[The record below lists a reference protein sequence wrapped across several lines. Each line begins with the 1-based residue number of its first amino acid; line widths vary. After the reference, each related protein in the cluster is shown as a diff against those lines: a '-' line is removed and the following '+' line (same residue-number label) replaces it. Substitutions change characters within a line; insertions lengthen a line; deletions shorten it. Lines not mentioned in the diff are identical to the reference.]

1 MFCPCLLT
9 PPRSVACKA
18 APAPNTSEDSSSEQ
32 ETRERLINKVPRGLE
47 GVLGRVPFVQCP
59 VFMLFF
65 LKCWV
70 RFLVEKGKALLRNKE
85 PIQNSAAR
93 GSDDDDD
100 RSSVLFRL
108 ITGEPG
114 NIM

>member
-1 MFCPCLLT
+1 M
-9 PPRSVACKA
+9 
-18 APAPNTSEDSSSEQ
+18 
-32 ETRERLINKVPRGLE
+32 
-47 GVLGRVPFVQCP
+47 
-59 VFMLFF
+59 
-65 LKCWV
+65 
-70 RFLVEKGKALLRNKE
+70 EKGKALLRNKE